1 MEVFLKRQHKLAFFL
16 GKTSNGEN
24 TKGAIKMREKAQ
36 IMNREEMQWALRRI
50 SHEILEHNKG
60 VEDLVIVGIK
70 SRGDNLGHRIA
81 QNLEQIEKKEIPVGV
96 VDIQLYRD
104 DIDLF
109 NQIMVNRTDIPF
121 EIDKKHIILVDDVL
135 FHGRTIRAAM
145 DALMDFGR
153 PATIQLA
160 VLVDRGHRELP
171 IEANYVGKNI
181 PTSRKEWI
189 QVYLKEIDGEDRVV
203 ICGKD
208 DEE

>member
-1 MEVFLKRQHKLAFFL
+1 
-16 GKTSNGEN
+16 
-24 TKGAIKMREKAQ
+24 MREKAQ
-36 IMNREEMQWALRRI
+36 IMNKEEIQWALRRI

-70 SRGDNLGHRIA
+70 SRGDYLGHRIA
-81 QNLEQIEKKEIPVGV
+81 QNLEQIGKKEIPVGV
-96 VDIQLYRD
+96 ADIQLYRD

-109 NQIMVNRTDIPF
+109 NQAAVNRTDIPF
-121 EIDKKHIILVDDVL
+121 EIDKKDVILVDDVL

-171 IEANYVGKNI
+171 ISADYVGKKI
-181 PTSRKEWI
+181 PTSREEWI
-189 QVYLKEIDGEDRVV
+189 QVYLEEIDGEDKVA
-203 ICGKD
+203 ICEKNGEK
-208 DEE
+208 

>member
-1 MEVFLKRQHKLAFFL
+1 
-16 GKTSNGEN
+16 
-24 TKGAIKMREKAQ
+24 MREKAQ
-36 IMNREEMQWALRRI
+36 IMNREEMRWALRRI

-70 SRGDNLGHRIA
+70 SRGDYLGHRIA

-109 NQIMVNRTDIPF
+109 DQIVVNSTDIPF
-121 EIDKKHIILVDDVL
+121 EIDKKQIILVDDVL

-171 IEANYVGKNI
+171 IEANYVGKKI

-189 QVYLKEIDGEDRVV
+189 QVCLEEIDGEDKVV
-203 ICGKD
+203 ICEKN